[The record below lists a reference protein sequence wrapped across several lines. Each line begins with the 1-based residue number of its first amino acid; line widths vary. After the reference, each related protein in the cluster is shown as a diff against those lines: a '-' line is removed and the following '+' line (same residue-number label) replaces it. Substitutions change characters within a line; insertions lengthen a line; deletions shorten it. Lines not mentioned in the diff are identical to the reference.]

1 MKCFAAIVLIFF
13 FISHAVYLK
22 NKMKKY
28 ISLIFISAVLLVSCN
43 QPSKETVSEKIA
55 PIDISVMSVDSELM
69 KVSALSPAELKD
81 DSVFTDGSIPVSW
94 NIAGISNVKG
104 LKLFIKQL
112 QQWVITNDKEML
124 ASAVQFPLNNT
135 IKTKEG
141 LIVNY
146 DAVFTKEVKLSLAT
160 TNFSQ
165 LFRNAQGVMLDAGK
179 IWLAQKGNNF
189 KIIAINYGAE
199 K

>member
-1 MKCFAAIVLIFF
+1 MLCIDWFNFLLQATQ
-13 FISHAVYLK
+13 FIKK

-28 ISLIFISAVLLVSCN
+28 ISLIFISAVISVSCN
-43 QPSKETVSEKIA
+43 QPSKETIAEKIA
-55 PIDISVMSVDSELM
+55 PIDITVMPVRSELM

-81 DSVFTDGSIPVSW
+81 DSVFTDGSIPASW
-94 NIAGISNVKG
+94 NIAGINNVKG

-141 LIVNY
+141 LISNY

-165 LFRNAQGVMLDAGK
+165 LFRNARGVMLDAGK

-189 KIIAINYGAE
+189 KIIAINYSAE

>member
-1 MKCFAAIVLIFF
+1 MLCIHWFNFLLQATQ
-13 FISHAVYLK
+13 FIKK

-28 ISLIFISAVLLVSCN
+28 ISLIFISAVISVSCN
-43 QPSKETVSEKIA
+43 QPSKETVAEKIA
-55 PIDISVMSVDSELM
+55 PIDITVMPVRSELM

-81 DSVFTDGSIPVSW
+81 DSVFTDGSIPASW

-141 LIVNY
+141 LISNY

-165 LFRNAQGVMLDAGK
+165 LFRNARGVMLDAGK

-189 KIIAINYGAE
+189 KIIAINYSAE

>member
-1 MKCFAAIVLIFF
+1 MLCIHWFNFHLQATQ
-13 FISHAVYLK
+13 FIKK

-28 ISLIFISAVLLVSCN
+28 ISLIFISAVISVSCN
-43 QPSKETVSEKIA
+43 QPSKETVAEKIA
-55 PIDISVMSVDSELM
+55 PIDITVMPVGSELM

-81 DSVFTDGSIPVSW
+81 DSVFTDGSIPASW
-94 NIAGISNVKG
+94 NIAGINNVKG

-141 LIVNY
+141 LISNY

-165 LFRNAQGVMLDAGK
+165 LFRNARGVMLDAGK

-189 KIIAINYGAE
+189 KIIAINYSAE

>member
-1 MKCFAAIVLIFF
+1 
-13 FISHAVYLK
+13 
-22 NKMKKY
+22 MKKY
-28 ISLIFISAVLLVSCN
+28 ISLILIFAVLLVCCN

-55 PIDISVMSVDSELM
+55 PIDITVMSVDSELV

-81 DSVFTDGSIPVSW
+81 DSVFTDGSIPTSW
-94 NIAGISNVKG
+94 KIAGVSNVKG

-124 ASAVQFPLNNT
+124 ASAVQYPLNNT
-135 IKTKEG
+135 IKTKES

-146 DAVFTKEVKLSLAT
+146 DAVFTKQVKLSLAT

-165 LFRNAQGVMLDAGK
+165 LFRNSQGVMLDAGK

-189 KIIAINYGAE
+189 KIIAINYGGE

>member
-1 MKCFAAIVLIFF
+1 MLCIHWFNFLLQATQ
-13 FISHAVYLK
+13 FIKK

-28 ISLIFISAVLLVSCN
+28 ISLIFISAVISVSCN
-43 QPSKETVSEKIA
+43 QPSKETIAEKIA
-55 PIDISVMSVDSELM
+55 PIDITVMPVRSELM

-81 DSVFTDGSIPVSW
+81 DSVFTDGSIPASW
-94 NIAGISNVKG
+94 NIAGINNVKG

-141 LIVNY
+141 LISNY

-165 LFRNAQGVMLDAGK
+165 LFRNARGVMLDAGK

-189 KIIAINYGAE
+189 KIIAINYSAE

>member
-1 MKCFAAIVLIFF
+1 
-13 FISHAVYLK
+13 
-22 NKMKKY
+22 MKKY

-124 ASAVQFPLNNT
+124 ALAVQFPLNNT